1 MKGLWIKDIRGLL
14 KYKTRFFLSTIGIA
28 ILYGI
33 MGLESLLLYFGVF
46 VSLGYMTTILL
57 NDEQDGAS
65 SFLFTLPFSRKQYIQ
80 EKYMF
85 GIVNSLCNTIFFGSA
100 TILIRSVRTGLFS
113 SIVFGE
119 IMVTLLLV
127 FFLIAIQLPI
137 CLKFG
142 VEKGRYICAVSVG
155 IFFSLVGYLLSIHV
169 ESYQIFFEHIIRKK
183 ELYFCLFAV
192 IVIIILTIS
201 YMISVKIVEKKEYS

>member
-1 MKGLWIKDIRGLL
+1 MKGLWIKDIRSLL
-14 KYKTRFFLSTIGIA
+14 KCKIMFFVSTIGVA
-28 ILYGI
+28 VLYGI

-46 VSLGYMTTILL
+46 ASLVYMTTVLV
-57 NDEQDGAS
+57 NDEQDGVS
-65 SFLFTLPFSRKQYIQ
+65 SFLFTLPFIRKQYVQ

-113 SIVFGE
+113 SITFGE
-119 IMVTLLLV
+119 IMVTLLLA

-137 CLKFG
+137 YFKVG

-155 IFFSLVGYLLSIHV
+155 ILFAFVGYLLSIH
-169 ESYQIFFEHIIRKK
+169 EEYYQIFFEHVMRKK
-183 ELYFCLFAV
+183 ELYFCLFPV
-192 IVIIILTIS
+192 IATVLLIIS
-201 YMISVKIVEKKEYS
+201 YMISVKIVEKKEYF